1 MPTRT
6 RHYIT
11 LFKAEIKSFS
21 SPSGSQWCHRCCC
34 CLKDSVINTASTSSL
49 ATNQDNKQ
57 PEESQFHQETLI
69 TGRPRHPVVLISR
82 QVLLLADLVE
92 RTLFLNRL
100 EPRWQGGTYQRGNR
114 LWHALHRMLIRSLLD
129 YLCFHHC
136 TSPPSL
142 PPPSVGLLFL
152 SQCRVSRVNQVF
164 PPLPGDSNRRKQCL
178 FQFWSYNGSL
188 L

>member
-100 EPRWQGGTYQRGNR
+100 EPRWQGGTYQRGKQT
-114 LWHALHRMLIRSLLD
+114 LT
-129 YLCFHHC
+129 C
-136 TSPPSL
+136 SPPNAHPVTLGLPLLPSL
-142 PPPSVGLLFL
+142 HLSTFL
-152 SQCRVSRVNQVF
+152 ASSISWVIISFAV
-164 PPLPGDSNRRKQCL
+164 
-178 FQFWSYNGSL
+178 
-188 L
+188 